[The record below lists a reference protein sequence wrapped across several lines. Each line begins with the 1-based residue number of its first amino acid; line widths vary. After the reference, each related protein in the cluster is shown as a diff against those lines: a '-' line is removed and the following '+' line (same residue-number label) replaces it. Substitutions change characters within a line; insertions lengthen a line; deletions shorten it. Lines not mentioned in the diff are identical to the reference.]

1 MPRKT
6 LVGTVVSD
14 KMDKTIVVSVTRT
27 HIHPFYGKTMKTT
40 KKYHADDPEGLAGM
54 GDTVEIEECRPLSKM
69 KKFKLVKVLK
79 KDIYTGEIPETPET
93 VEGSVGD
100 QK

>member
-54 GDTVEIEECRPLSKM
+54 GDTVEIEECKPLSKM

-79 KDIYTGEIPETPET
+79 KDVYTGEIPETPEA
-93 VEGSVGD
+93 VEDSGGD
-100 QK
+100 EK